1 MSRRESERE
10 DLLREATALKERA
23 ELQIPGCEEPIVIGF
38 RASGAA
44 SVYFGADPVY
54 QFNTSGQLRR
64 AYIGGRLY
72 KAERGR
78 LIALNRQRAV
88 SETTLV
94 SDELSETDKRD
105 VLADMQR
112 LLALLSQSLHEKSFV
127 VLGQSPAEFD
137 VANRIGNWLSALP
150 RPILIAQAPNVQ

>member
-1 MSRRESERE
+1 MSRRESDRE

-23 ELQIPGCEEPIVIGF
+23 ELQIPSCEEPIVLGF

-54 QFNTSGQLRR
+54 QFNTAGELRR
-64 AYIGGRLY
+64 AYIGGQLY

-78 LIALNRQRAV
+78 LVALTRERAAGEV
-88 SETTLV
+88 GLIRN
-94 SDELSETDKRD
+94 DLSATEQLE

-112 LLALLSQSLHEKSFV
+112 HLALLSQSLDEKSFV

-137 VANRIGNWLSALP
+137 VANRIGNWFSALP